1 MIIPR
6 KQYLDALIRTK
17 DKNVIKVIT
26 GIRRCG
32 KSTMFGIF
40 QDYLENDGV
49 KKNNIINVN
58 LEDGDFRMLRTAD
71 ALYEYV
77 TNRLQDGVNYV
88 FLDEVQQVPEFQ
100 KAVDWLY
107 TKKNID
113 LYITGSNAY
122 LLSGEL
128 ATLLSGRYIAI
139 KMMPLSF
146 KEYASAFSGNNDI
159 QSLYRNYI
167 MNSSFPQ
174 TLEFSD
180 RRDIKEYLSNIYDTV
195 ILKDIIMRRKIND
208 PPMLESVIAYMFD
221 NIGCLC
227 STRKIAGTMTSAGRS
242 ISVPTVEAYLSALTD
257 SFMMYRVGR
266 YDVKGKRLLTTGA
279 KYYAADI
286 GLRYFLLGTKQADT
300 GKILENIVYLELI
313 RRGYEVYV
321 GKADTL
327 EIDFIAT
334 GEHGIEYYQVSATV
348 LSEETL
354 RRELT
359 PLESVHDH
367 APKFLLTMDMTPENS
382 YNGIR
387 QINVFD
393 WLLQTNN

>member
-1 MIIPR
+1 
-6 KQYLDALIRTK
+6 
-17 DKNVIKVIT
+17 
-26 GIRRCG
+26 
-32 KSTMFGIF
+32 
-40 QDYLENDGV
+40 
-49 KKNNIINVN
+49 
-58 LEDGDFRMLRTAD
+58 
-71 ALYEYV
+71 
-77 TNRLQDGVNYV
+77 
-88 FLDEVQQVPEFQ
+88 
-100 KAVDWLY
+100 
-107 TKKNID
+107 
-113 LYITGSNAY
+113 
-122 LLSGEL
+122 
-128 ATLLSGRYIAI
+128 
-139 KMMPLSF
+139 
-146 KEYASAFSGNNDI
+146 
-159 QSLYRNYI
+159 
-167 MNSSFPQ
+167 
-174 TLEFSD
+174 LEFSD